1 MELGGARKIEKITF
15 FTYGFTYARH
25 GDPGIVNW
33 PWGAVLGARWPF
45 LIPAQRH
52 FVQDRRPNGPSEAP
66 NEVGNYFWSFFC
78 AKEVFGVCLELSHGT
93 SGKSKKLLFSPMV
106 SPEVATGTPG
116 SSNRPGAQF

>member
-1 MELGGARKIEKITF
+1 MAHQENRKITF

-52 FVQDRRPNGPSEAP
+52 FVKDQ
-66 NEVGNYFWSFFC
+66 EVGAANPALASRFRSQLRASF
-78 AKEVFGVCLELSHGT
+78 
-93 SGKSKKLLFSPMV
+93 
-106 SPEVATGTPG
+106 
-116 SSNRPGAQF
+116 NRN